1 VINRK
6 ERVRVEPEVGATG
19 VNRAD
24 PRPLHAQIRDML
36 LEQIQGHSLLPGD
49 PLPTEEELQRRFG
62 VSRSVVRQALAS
74 LSDRGLIHRQRGRGS
89 VVAAAPLLR
98 RDVQRAGG
106 LGEQAAERG
115 QNLSTDVLCV
125 EHGVPP
131 QPARVALGT
140 TNTWKIERLRC
151 LELVPVAFVR
161 TWVSRDLFPDLTAEQ
176 LEDTSL
182 LALMRDQGHFPVG
195 GPRQVQAVPA
205 DRDLARV
212 LEVAAGDPLLLLEGV
227 TQDAHGRG
235 LEWFSVWHRGN
246 TVFDIDAQVSTGQ
259 EGIPPEQVRRLRS
272 LVRDLDAALAG
283 LTDHAQ

>member
-6 ERVRVEPEVGATG
+6 EGVRVEPDVGATG
-19 VNRAD
+19 VDRAD

-36 LEQIQGHSLLPGD
+36 LEQIQGHSLQPGD
-49 PLPTEEELQRRFG
+49 PLPTEDELQRRFG

-74 LSDRGLIHRQRGRGS
+74 LADRGLIHRQRGRGS

-106 LGEQAAERG
+106 LGEQAAGRG
-115 QNLSTDVLCV
+115 QNLSTKVLSV

-131 QPARVALGT
+131 QPARVALDT
-140 TNTWKIERLRC
+140 TNTWRIERLRY
-151 LELVPVAFVR
+151 LEQVPVAFVR
-161 TWVSRDLFPDLTAEQ
+161 TWVSRDLFPNLTAEQ
-176 LEDTSL
+176 LKDTSL
-182 LALMRDQGHFPVG
+182 LALMRDQGHVPVG

-212 LEVAAGDPLLLLEGV
+212 LEVPAGDPLLLLEGV
-227 TQDAHGRG
+227 TQDAHGHG

-246 TVFDIDAQVSTGQ
+246 TVFDVAAQVSTGQ
-259 EGIPPEQVRRLRS
+259 GGIPPGELQRLRS
-272 LVRDLDAALAG
+272 LVRDLDAAVAR